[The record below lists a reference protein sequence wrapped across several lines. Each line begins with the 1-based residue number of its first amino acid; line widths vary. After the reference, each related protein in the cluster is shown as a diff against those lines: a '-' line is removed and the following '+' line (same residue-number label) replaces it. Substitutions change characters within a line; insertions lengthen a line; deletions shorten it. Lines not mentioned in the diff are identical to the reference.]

1 MIEIKVI
8 YMWLDVFG
16 FLNMIKLFFGKLLLG
31 VEIKYLWIKNKYFV
45 KNI

>member
-8 YMWLDVFG
+8 YLDVYG
-16 FLNMIKLFFGKLLLG
+16 FLNMVKVFFGKLLLG
-31 VEIKYLWIKNKYFV
+31 VEIKYMWIKNKYFV